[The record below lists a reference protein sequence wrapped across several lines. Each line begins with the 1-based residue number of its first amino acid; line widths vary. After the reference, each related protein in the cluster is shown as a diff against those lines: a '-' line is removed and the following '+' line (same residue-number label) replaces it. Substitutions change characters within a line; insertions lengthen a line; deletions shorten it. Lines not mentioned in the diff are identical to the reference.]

1 MSTYTSLL
9 KTPGV
14 GRIIAAQL
22 TARFPFGMLSL
33 AFLLHVEHVHHSYAA
48 AGLVLAATSIG
59 QAISGPLTSRWM
71 GRWGMRPVLLLTLLL
86 VHGLTESRLIV
97 EWGWALFVVL
107 VVVTRRDPYGWT
119 DHDRPP
125 PRVARG
131 EGQDGR

>member
-1 MSTYTSLL
+1 VSTYSSLL

-71 GRWGMRPVLLLTLLL
+71 GRWGMRPVLLLTLAVCL
-86 VHGLTESRLIV
+86 VTMLAFTAYDFSVPAFMALGFVTGLSV
-97 EWGWALFVVL
+97 
-107 VVVTRRDPYGWT
+107 
-119 DHDRPP
+119 PP
-125 PRVARG
+125 VQPAVRTIFG
-131 EGQDGR
+131 